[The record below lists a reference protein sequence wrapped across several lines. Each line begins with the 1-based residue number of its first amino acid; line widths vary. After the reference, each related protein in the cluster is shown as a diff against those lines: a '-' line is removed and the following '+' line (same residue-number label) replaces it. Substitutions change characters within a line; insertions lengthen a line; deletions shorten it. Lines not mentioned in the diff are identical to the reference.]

1 MESQI
6 PQQPVGCED
15 FDKTVNEAD
24 RLLCLP
30 QLFGGS
36 FKGRIKIFAEKVD
49 EWGFEELIDADF
61 LAAAVGE
68 GVAADVP
75 AVEIQGRHTIGELGD
90 TNRVEAAGD
99 GLAEVSDPLVPLF
112 LDCAQTITRR
122 ITATVGTLLRA
133 GDKWGDEVAVNVDFK
148 ETFLV
153 NGPAPGLG
161 HHRAEI
167 VVVLFK
173 RRQLAFKQRSTT
185 VAYHA
190 AYSIALGIV
199 TGKIFGQYFTGDENV
214 VYLDYRIVLA
224 HKSIISSRHTRSCCL
239 QRAFE
244 AHP

>member
-1 MESQI
+1 M
-6 PQQPVGCED
+6 G
-15 FDKTVNEAD
+15 
-24 RLLCLP
+24 
-30 QLFGGS
+30 
-36 FKGRIKIFAEKVD
+36 
-49 EWGFEELIDADF
+49 EWGFEELVDADF

-75 AVEIQGRHTIGELGD
+75 AVEIQGRHTIGELGY

-112 LDCAQTITRR
+112 LDCAQTITHR

-148 ETFLV
+148 EALLV
-153 NGPAPGLG
+153 NSSVPGLG
-161 HHRAEI
+161 HHRAEM

-190 AYSIALGIV
+190 AYSLALGIV
-199 TGKIFGQYFTGDENV
+199 TSEVFSQYLTGDENV